1 MPDWASLLS
10 SLRAH
15 DVKVEA
21 SCTPQLVIGGD
32 ISSVWRIDAMTEL
45 FGGFGEK
52 FYVACDRTWPLSPG
66 FGERRLVY
74 QLYHVLNHLNIFG
87 VDYLH
92 SAHRII
98 KQLI

>member
-1 MPDWASLLS
+1 MDPATYWGWA
-10 SLRAH
+10 
-15 DVKVEA
+15 EA
-21 SCTPQLVIGGD
+21 EL
-32 ISSVWRIDAMTEL
+32 AMTEL
-45 FGGFGEK
+45 FGGFGDS
-52 FYVACDRTWPLSPG
+52 FYVAYYRTWPLSPG

-87 VDYLH
+87 VGYLQ